1 MRLDPPGWRI
11 KGTLRGLA
19 DFTTGQASRFS
30 AVKDPFMKAP
40 AVLLAALLLATS
52 LEARQ
57 APPPPASDAAS
68 KAEAEVDGEPLPNDA
83 PKEPYELAAWC
94 YGAMDQYLIVYSK
107 IIPELRDI
115 DRRFGS
121 SVKNEKQP
129 YADDM
134 AAARDE
140 LTVLKG
146 AVVAAEKASIKV
158 IAPDGARAVETGRE
172 IWGPAEAH
180 TKRELARAW
189 LSWALPD
196 RCDSNARE
204 LTAKSNL
211 LGRALKYNGPSAT
224 DAPAQ
229 PVVVPGDEDAKPK
242 SDGPD
247 PHP

>member
-1 MRLDPPGWRI
+1 
-11 KGTLRGLA
+11 
-19 DFTTGQASRFS
+19 
-30 AVKDPFMKAP
+30 MKAP
-40 AVLLAALLLATS
+40 AALLVTLLLATS
-52 LEARQ
+52 VEARQ
-57 APPPPASDAAS
+57 AAPPPADQAAPP
-68 KAEAEVDGEPLPNDA
+68 AAAGPDGEPLPSNA
-83 PKEPYELAAWC
+83 PKAPYELAAWC
-94 YGAMDQYLIVYSK
+94 YGAMDQYLIVYRT

-121 SVKNEKQP
+121 SVKNEKEP

-140 LTVLKG
+140 LAVLRG
-146 AVVAAEKASIKV
+146 AVVAAEKGSIKV
-158 IAPDGARAVETGRE
+158 IAPDGVRAVELGRD

-211 LGRALKYNGPSAT
+211 LGLALKYNLPSAT
-224 DAPAQ
+224 DAPAK
-229 PVVVPGDEDAKPK
+229 PVIVPGEDEAKPK
-242 SDGPD
+242 TDGPD
-247 PHP
+247 PKT